1 MKVNNLG
8 TPRFITKIN
17 MKGID
22 NFSSRKDWESY
33 LWLMFLGMV
42 GKSKSPKAVKNLLES
57 LLSSAEKRD
66 VAKRL
71 AAVALLREG
80 KSYKEISRILWISP
94 ATISAL
100 KKSLMEQSG
109 YRSGRYYSEKSSK
122 GKRKRMKGLP
132 PLTILDYWL
141 NLPWPKKT
149 GRGRWKFLNYQG

>member
-1 MKVNNLG
+1 MN
-8 TPRFITKIN
+8 KIS
-17 MKGID
+17 
-22 NFSSRKDWESY
+22 NFSSRKALEKY
-33 LWLMFLGMV
+33 LWLRFLASAE
-42 GKSKSPKAVKNLLES
+42 KSKSPKSFRSILEILLT
-57 LLSSAEKRD
+57 SAEKKD

-71 AAVALLREG
+71 AALTLLKEG

-109 YRSGRYYSEKSSK
+109 YRSGRYYSEKSNK
-122 GKRKRMKGLP
+122 GKRKKMKGLP